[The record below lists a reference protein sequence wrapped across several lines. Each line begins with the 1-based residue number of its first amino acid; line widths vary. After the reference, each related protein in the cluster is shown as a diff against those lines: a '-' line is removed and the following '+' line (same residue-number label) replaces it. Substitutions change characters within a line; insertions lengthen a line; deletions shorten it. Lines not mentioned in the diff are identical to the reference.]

1 MRLVKWLF
9 PCCYVAMPLGLL
21 FISLLC
27 GALGALVARVGF
39 GLSWP
44 MSTVV
49 LILLANLIVGV
60 GLFWLGRHRR
70 K

>member
-1 MRLVKWLF
+1 
-9 PCCYVAMPLGLL
+9 MPLGLL